1 MVNEDVHPLAPAVVP
16 DENEPSSTSQPN
28 ENPEPEFNYPDNF
41 NPNPRLSPPNTP
53 FSSQP
58 KSTESIENE
67 PSYSSRSYAYGSQ
80 LGYVHFLQVPNQMRR
95 HKTRI

>member
-28 ENPEPEFNYPDNF
+28 ENPEPEFVYPDFNF
-41 NPNPRLSPPNTP
+41 NPPPSNTP